1 MLWPFLL
8 LNKLIKR
15 KNGWAVWMLPS
26 FSRGWWVRNA
36 MYVSLKSAWAALIP
50 IYPLLFPWPWWRGSF
65 VHDFMFGCPTSDSVH
80 RPSKYANVKFMEES
94 QLQHRLL
101 AFPFSSLL
109 DSSGIILADVL
120 STFPVSQSV
129 LSPVL
134 LLFLSVRETW
144 SAYKYEP
151 RDSFYCKYFK
161 DFFLQWSNFCCFYPK

>member
-1 MLWPFLL
+1 
-8 LNKLIKR
+8 
-15 KNGWAVWMLPS
+15 MLPS

-65 VHDFMFGCPTSDSVH
+65 VHDVTFGCPTSDSVH

-134 LLFLSVRETW
+134 LLFLSVRET
-144 SAYKYEP
+144 
-151 RDSFYCKYFK
+151 
-161 DFFLQWSNFCCFYPK
+161 

>member
-1 MLWPFLL
+1 
-8 LNKLIKR
+8 
-15 KNGWAVWMLPS
+15 
-26 FSRGWWVRNA
+26 

-65 VHDFMFGCPTSDSVH
+65 VHDVMFGCPTSDSVH

-134 LLFLSVRETW
+134 LLFLSVRE
-144 SAYKYEP
+144 A
-151 RDSFYCKYFK
+151 
-161 DFFLQWSNFCCFYPK
+161 